1 MYDLLL
7 AAALVSQGPGQPV
20 GHLIIAGGGETVP
33 EICGQALQLAGGK
46 RARVLVIPHA
56 SEDNDSGPESQ
67 VMWRQAGAGQV
78 AVLDLKDRGAAL
90 AAIRQ
95 ADLIWMPGGD
105 QTRLMQILRQQG
117 LVEALRE
124 RFRRGATVGGTSA
137 GAAVMSPAMLT
148 EAAQLE
154 TVLADAAKMPEGLG
168 LWPGVIVDQHLVRR
182 CRFNRL
188 LSAVLSQPG
197 KVGIGIDECTAV
209 VVSGR
214 SFEVVG
220 KSNVIVIDARGTVP
234 ITPKEGEPEAA
245 ANVSLHVLKAGMKFD
260 LERGVL
266 PEPILYSR
274 GAAAAADRAPV
285 TRTWTGLSTPR

>member
-7 AAALVSQGPGQPV
+7 AAALLSQGPGQPV

-78 AVLDLKDRGAAL
+78 AVLDLKDRAAAL

-117 LVEALRE
+117 LVEPLRE
-124 RFRRGATVGGTSA
+124 RFRQGATVGGTSA

-188 LSAVLSQPG
+188 LGAVLNHPEY
-197 KVGIGIDECTAV
+197 VGIGIDECTAV
-209 VVSGR
+209 VVTGRTFEVIGR
-214 SFEVVG
+214 SNVLVV
-220 KSNVIVIDARGTVP
+220 DARKTRMLP
-234 ITPKEGEPEAA
+234 AKAGEPEAA
-245 ANVSLHVLKAGMKFD
+245 ADVSLHVLRAGMRFD
-260 LERGVL
+260 LDRGL
-266 PEPILYSR
+266 LSPPQIYAQGGIPR
-274 GAAAAADRAPV
+274 PHGPHPV
-285 TRTWTGLSTPR
+285 PAVRVSQSK